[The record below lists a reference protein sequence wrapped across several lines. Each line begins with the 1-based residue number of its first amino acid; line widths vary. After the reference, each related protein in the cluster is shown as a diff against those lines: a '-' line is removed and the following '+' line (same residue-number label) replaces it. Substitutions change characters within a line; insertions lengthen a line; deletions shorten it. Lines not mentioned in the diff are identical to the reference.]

1 MNNETIANTLAGQ
14 KEKITKQELKERIEA
29 KLITRGIFN
38 AQKATADQLYQAS
51 FLALKDI
58 MLEYREAF
66 KKRTKATN
74 GKKVCYLCMEFLV
87 GRFLKNDLSFAIRH
101 SSAATKD
108 SRAHFPM
115 LLPFSGST
123 VHLQDLTRVSLS
135 ISSSSAVTQQF
146 LSAMQVFTSVLSI

>member
-1 MNNETIANTLAGQ
+1 MYSETLSGPMSGE

-38 AQKATADQLYQAS
+38 AHKATPEQLYQAS

-66 KKRTKATN
+66 KKRIKASS

-87 GRFLKNDLSFAIRH
+87 GRALKNDSMNL
-101 SSAATKD
+101 
-108 SRAHFPM
+108 
-115 LLPFSGST
+115 
-123 VHLQDLTRVSLS
+123 
-135 ISSSSAVTQQF
+135 
-146 LSAMQVFTSVLSI
+146 